1 MVENFELVEESK
13 VIEKYKLFE
22 EFKVL
27 ETNEPIIN
35 EVVELKPIEN
45 KKLEIELR
53 DDDFLETSSEL
64 KFTSMALKNFPIKY
78 RNFSDELEP
87 LKANFLGITDVD
99 FGFTRLEGVSVKILD
114 FLDFK
119 LIEFRKKDFR
129 IAIDEKDSLF
139 EYEIH
144 KDIKNKRL
152 EEIFNFFA
160 KFFKATTIKFKIAND
175 KYEYYFHNN
184 IEYFKFITLGQFLTQ
199 YTNLISNLRLYR
211 YKNLSSAK
219 NTFFELD
226 LLDKSNSIEETN
238 TWINVEIK
246 SVIDVNVGDS
256 LIIKRL
262 HKMKFNDFP
271 YDVEE
276 IITLVHPLTKEEVK
290 DNIIK
295 LTRKSVKIKLR
306 RVHK

>member
-1 MVENFELVEESK
+1 M
-13 VIEKYKLFE
+13 IEKE
-22 EFKVL
+22 
-27 ETNEPIIN
+27 
-35 EVVELKPIEN
+35 EVVELESVEN
-45 KKLEIELR
+45 KHLELEI
-53 DDDFLETSSEL
+53 DSDDFFETSSEI
-64 KFTSMALKNFPIKY
+64 KFTSMSLSEFPIKY
-78 RNFSDELEP
+78 RNFSKDLEP
-87 LKANFLGITDVD
+87 LKAIFLGMFDVD
-99 FGFTRLEGVSVKILD
+99 FGFTKLEGVLVKILD

-129 IAIDEKDSLF
+129 IAIDERDNLF

-152 EEIFNFFA
+152 EEIFDFFA
-160 KFFKATTIKFKIAND
+160 NFFKATTIKFKIAND

-184 IEYFKFITLGQFLTQ
+184 IEYYKFITLGQFLNQ
-199 YTNLISNLRLYR
+199 YTNLISNLKLYR
-211 YKNLSSAK
+211 YKNLTSAK

-226 LLDKSNSIEETN
+226 LLDRSSSEEEAN
-238 TWINVEIK
+238 IWVNAEIK
-246 SVIDVNVGDS
+246 SDVDVNAGDS
-256 LIIKRL
+256 LTIRRF
-262 HKMKFNDFP
+262 HKINFNKFP
-271 YDVEE
+271 YDIEE

>member
-1 MVENFELVEESK
+1 M
-13 VIEKYKLFE
+13 I
-22 EFKVL
+22 
-27 ETNEPIIN
+27 ETNKSAN
-35 EVVELKPIEN
+35 EVVETKIIEN
-45 KKLEIELR
+45 KEIELNIKPS
-53 DDDFLETSSEL
+53 DFLETSSEV
-64 KFTSMALKNFPIKY
+64 KFTSMALEKFPIKY
-78 RNFSDELEP
+78 RNFSKELEP
-87 LKANFLGITDVD
+87 LKSNFLGMTDVD
-99 FGFTRLEGVSVKILD
+99 FGFMKLEGVLVKVLD

-139 EYEIH
+139 EYEIY
-144 KDIKNKRL
+144 KDVKNKRL
-152 EEIFNFFA
+152 EEIFDFFA
-160 KFFKATTIKFKIAND
+160 KFFKASTIKFKIAND

-184 IEYFKFITLGQFLTQ
+184 IEYYKFITLGQFLNQ
-199 YTNLISNLRLYR
+199 YTNLISDLKLYR

-226 LLDKSNSIEETN
+226 LLDKSSSEEETN
-238 TWINVEIK
+238 IWINAEIK
-246 SVIDVNVGDS
+246 SDIDVNTGDS
-256 LIIKRL
+256 LTIRRF
-262 HKMKFNDFP
+262 HKINFNDFP

-276 IITLVHPLTKEEVK
+276 IITLVHPLTEEEVK

>member
-1 MVENFELVEESK
+1 
-13 VIEKYKLFE
+13 VIEKE
-22 EFKVL
+22 
-27 ETNEPIIN
+27 
-35 EVVELKPIEN
+35 EVVELESVEN
-45 KKLEIELR
+45 KHLELEI
-53 DDDFLETSSEL
+53 DSDDFFETSSEI
-64 KFTSMALKNFPIKY
+64 KFTSMSLSEFPIKY
-78 RNFSDELEP
+78 RNFSKDLEP
-87 LKANFLGITDVD
+87 LKAIFLGMFDVD
-99 FGFTRLEGVSVKILD
+99 FGFTKLEGVLVKILD

-129 IAIDEKDSLF
+129 IAIDERDNLF

-152 EEIFNFFA
+152 EEIFDFFA
-160 KFFKATTIKFKIAND
+160 NFFKATTIKFKIAND

-184 IEYFKFITLGQFLTQ
+184 IEYYKFITLGQFLNQ
-199 YTNLISNLRLYR
+199 YTNLISDLKLYR
-211 YKNLSSAK
+211 YKNLTSAK

-226 LLDKSNSIEETN
+226 LLDKSSSEEEAN
-238 TWINVEIK
+238 IWINAEIK
-246 SVIDVNVGDS
+246 SDVDVNAGDS
-256 LIIKRL
+256 LTIRRF
-262 HKMKFNDFP
+262 HKINFNKFP
-271 YDVEE
+271 YDIEE

>member
-1 MVENFELVEESK
+1 MVENFKPVEEPK
-13 VIEKYKLFE
+13 VIEKYKLFN
-22 EFKVL
+22 EFKVI
-27 ETNEPIIN
+27 ETNKSAN
-35 EVVELKPIEN
+35 EVVETKIIEN
-45 KKLEIELR
+45 KEIELNIKPS
-53 DDDFLETSSEL
+53 DFLETSSEV
-64 KFTSMALKNFPIKY
+64 KFTSMALHEFPIKY
-78 RNFSDELEP
+78 RNFSKELEP
-87 LKANFLGITDVD
+87 LKSNFLGMTDVD
-99 FGFTRLEGVSVKILD
+99 FGFMKLEGVLVKVLD

-139 EYEIH
+139 EYEIY
-144 KDIKNKRL
+144 KDVKNKRL
-152 EEIFNFFA
+152 EEIFDFFA
-160 KFFKATTIKFKIAND
+160 KFFKAANIKFKIAND

-184 IEYFKFITLGQFLTQ
+184 IEYYKFITLGQFLTQ
-199 YTNLISNLRLYR
+199 YTNLISDLKLYR

-226 LLDKSNSIEETN
+226 LLDKSSSEEETN
-238 TWINVEIK
+238 IWINAEIK
-246 SVIDVNVGDS
+246 SDIDVNIGDG

-262 HKMKFNDFP
+262 HKINFNDFP

>member
-1 MVENFELVEESK
+1 MIEKEEVIELESVENK
-13 VIEKYKLFE
+13 H
-22 EFKVL
+22 L
-27 ETNEPIIN
+27 E
-35 EVVELKPIEN
+35 
-45 KKLEIELR
+45 LEI
-53 DDDFLETSSEL
+53 DSDDFFETSSEI
-64 KFTSMALKNFPIKY
+64 KFTSMSLSEFPIKY
-78 RNFSDELEP
+78 RNFSKDLEP
-87 LKANFLGITDVD
+87 LKAIFLGMFDVD
-99 FGFTRLEGVSVKILD
+99 FGFTKLEGVLVKILD

-129 IAIDEKDSLF
+129 IAIDERDNLF

-152 EEIFNFFA
+152 EEIFDFFA
-160 KFFKATTIKFKIAND
+160 NFFKATTIKFKIAND

-184 IEYFKFITLGQFLTQ
+184 IEYYKFITLGQFLNQ
-199 YTNLISNLRLYR
+199 YTNLISNLKLYR
-211 YKNLSSAK
+211 YKNLTSAK

-226 LLDKSNSIEETN
+226 LLDKSSSEEEAN
-238 TWINVEIK
+238 IWINAEIK
-246 SVIDVNVGDS
+246 SDVDVNAGDS
-256 LIIKRL
+256 LTIRRF
-262 HKMKFNDFP
+262 HKINFNKFP
-271 YDVEE
+271 YDIEE

>member
-1 MVENFELVEESK
+1 M
-13 VIEKYKLFE
+13 I
-22 EFKVL
+22 
-27 ETNEPIIN
+27 ETNKSAN
-35 EVVELKPIEN
+35 EVVETKIIEN
-45 KKLEIELR
+45 KEIELNIKPS
-53 DDDFLETSSEL
+53 DFLETSSEV
-64 KFTSMALKNFPIKY
+64 KFTSMALEKFPIKY
-78 RNFSDELEP
+78 RNFSKELEP
-87 LKANFLGITDVD
+87 LKSNFLGMTDVD
-99 FGFTRLEGVSVKILD
+99 FGFMKLEGVLVKVLD

-139 EYEIH
+139 EYEIP

-152 EEIFNFFA
+152 EEILNFFA
-160 KFFKATTIKFKIAND
+160 NFFKATIIKFKIAND

-184 IEYFKFITLGQFLTQ
+184 IEYYKFITLGQFLTQ
-199 YTNLISNLRLYR
+199 YTNLISDLKLYR

-226 LLDKSNSIEETN
+226 LLDKSSSEEETN
-238 TWINVEIK
+238 IWINAEIK
-246 SVIDVNVGDS
+246 SDIDVNTGDN
-256 LIIKRL
+256 LTIRRF
-262 HKMKFNDFP
+262 HKINFNDFP

-276 IITLVHPLTKEEVK
+276 IITLVHPLTEEEVK

>member
-1 MVENFELVEESK
+1 M
-13 VIEKYKLFE
+13 I
-22 EFKVL
+22 
-27 ETNEPIIN
+27 ETNKSAN
-35 EVVELKPIEN
+35 EVVETKIIEN
-45 KKLEIELR
+45 KEIELNIKPS
-53 DDDFLETSSEL
+53 DFLETSSEV
-64 KFTSMALKNFPIKY
+64 KFTSMALEKFPIKY
-78 RNFSDELEP
+78 RNFSKELEP
-87 LKANFLGITDVD
+87 LKSNFLGMTDVD
-99 FGFTRLEGVSVKILD
+99 FGFMKLEGVLVKVLD

-139 EYEIH
+139 EYEIY
-144 KDIKNKRL
+144 KDVKNKRL
-152 EEIFNFFA
+152 EEIFDFFA
-160 KFFKATTIKFKIAND
+160 KFFKASTIKFKIAND
-175 KYEYYFHNN
+175 KYECYFHNN
-184 IEYFKFITLGQFLTQ
+184 IEYYKFITLKQILTQ

-226 LLDKSNSIEETN
+226 LLDKSNSVEEAN
-238 TWINVEIK
+238 TWINAEIK
-246 SVIDVNVGDS
+246 SVIDVNIGDS
-256 LIIKRL
+256 LTIKRL
-262 HKMKFNDFP
+262 HKMNFNDFP

>member
-1 MVENFELVEESK
+1 
-13 VIEKYKLFE
+13 VIE
-22 EFKVL
+22 
-27 ETNEPIIN
+27 TNKSAN
-35 EVVELKPIEN
+35 EVFETKIIEN
-45 KKLEIELR
+45 KEIELNIKPS
-53 DDDFLETSSEL
+53 DFLETSSEV
-64 KFTSMALKNFPIKY
+64 KFTSMALHEFPIKY
-78 RNFSDELEP
+78 RNFSKELEP
-87 LKANFLGITDVD
+87 LKSNFLGMTDVD
-99 FGFTRLEGVSVKILD
+99 FGFMKLEGVLVKVLD

-139 EYEIH
+139 EYEIY
-144 KDIKNKRL
+144 KDVKNKRL
-152 EEIFNFFA
+152 EEIFDFFA
-160 KFFKATTIKFKIAND
+160 KFFKAANIKFKIAND

-184 IEYFKFITLGQFLTQ
+184 IEYYKFITLGQFLTQ
-199 YTNLISNLRLYR
+199 YTNLISELKLYR

-226 LLDKSNSIEETN
+226 LLDKSSSEEETN
-238 TWINVEIK
+238 IWINAEIK
-246 SVIDVNVGDS
+246 SDIDVNIGDG

-262 HKMKFNDFP
+262 HKINFNDFP

>member
-1 MVENFELVEESK
+1 M
-13 VIEKYKLFE
+13 IEKE
-22 EFKVL
+22 
-27 ETNEPIIN
+27 
-35 EVVELKPIEN
+35 EVVELESVEN
-45 KKLEIELR
+45 KHLELEI
-53 DDDFLETSSEL
+53 DSDDFFETSSEI
-64 KFTSMALKNFPIKY
+64 KFTSMSLSEFPIKY
-78 RNFSDELEP
+78 RNFSKDLEP
-87 LKANFLGITDVD
+87 LKAIFLGMFDID
-99 FGFTRLEGVSVKILD
+99 FGFTKLEGVLVKILD

-129 IAIDEKDSLF
+129 IAIDERDNLF

-152 EEIFNFFA
+152 EEIFDFFA
-160 KFFKATTIKFKIAND
+160 NFFKATTIKFKIAND

-184 IEYFKFITLGQFLTQ
+184 IEYYKFITLGQFLNQ
-199 YTNLISNLRLYR
+199 YTNLISDLKLYR
-211 YKNLSSAK
+211 YKNLTSAK

-226 LLDKSNSIEETN
+226 LLDKSSSEEEAN
-238 TWINVEIK
+238 IWINAEIK
-246 SVIDVNVGDS
+246 SDVDINAGDS
-256 LIIKRL
+256 LTIRRF
-262 HKMKFNDFP
+262 HKINFNKFP
-271 YDVEE
+271 YDIEE

>member
-1 MVENFELVEESK
+1 M
-13 VIEKYKLFE
+13 IEKKE
-22 EFKVL
+22 EVL
-27 ETNEPIIN
+27 ES
-35 EVVELKPIEN
+35 KPIEN
-45 KKLEIELR
+45 KQLEIEIKPN
-53 DDDFLETSSEL
+53 DFFETSSEV
-64 KFTSMALKNFPIKY
+64 KFTSMALHEFPIKY
-78 RNFSDELEP
+78 RNFSKDLEP
-87 LKANFLGITDVD
+87 LKANLLGMIDVD
-99 FGFTRLEGVSVKILD
+99 FGFIKLEGVLVKILD

-144 KDIKNKRL
+144 KDVKNKRL

-184 IEYFKFITLGQFLTQ
+184 IEYYKLITLEQ
-199 YTNLISNLRLYR
+199 YTNLISDLKLYK
-211 YKNLSSAK
+211 YKNLTSAR

-226 LLDKSNSIEETN
+226 LLDKSNSEEEAN
-238 TWINVEIK
+238 IWINAEIK
-246 SVIDVNVGDS
+246 SDIDVNIGDS
-256 LIIKRL
+256 LIIKRS
-262 HKMKFNDFP
+262 HNINFNEFP

-276 IITLVHPLTKEEVK
+276 IITLVHPLTEEEVK

>member
-1 MVENFELVEESK
+1 M
-13 VIEKYKLFE
+13 IEINKSA
-22 EFKVL
+22 
-27 ETNEPIIN
+27 N
-35 EVVELKPIEN
+35 EVVETKIIEN
-45 KKLEIELR
+45 KEIELNIKPS
-53 DDDFLETSSEL
+53 DFLETSSEV
-64 KFTSMALKNFPIKY
+64 KFTSMALEKFPIKY
-78 RNFSDELEP
+78 RNFSKELEP
-87 LKANFLGITDVD
+87 LKSNFLGMTDVD
-99 FGFTRLEGVSVKILD
+99 FGFMKLEGVLVKVLD

-139 EYEIH
+139 EYEIY
-144 KDIKNKRL
+144 KDVKNKRL
-152 EEIFNFFA
+152 EEIFDFFA
-160 KFFKATTIKFKIAND
+160 KFFKASTIKFKIAND

-184 IEYFKFITLGQFLTQ
+184 IEYYKFITLGQFLTQ
-199 YTNLISNLRLYR
+199 YTNLISELKLYR

-226 LLDKSNSIEETN
+226 LLDKSSSEEETN
-238 TWINVEIK
+238 IWINAEIK
-246 SVIDVNVGDS
+246 SDIDVNTGDS
-256 LIIKRL
+256 LIIRRF
-262 HKMKFNDFP
+262 HKINFNDFP
-271 YDVEE
+271 YDVEK

>member
-1 MVENFELVEESK
+1 M
-13 VIEKYKLFE
+13 IEKE
-22 EFKVL
+22 
-27 ETNEPIIN
+27 
-35 EVVELKPIEN
+35 EVVELESVEN
-45 KKLEIELR
+45 KHLELEI
-53 DDDFLETSSEL
+53 DSDDFFETSSEI
-64 KFTSMALKNFPIKY
+64 KFTSMSLSEFPIKY
-78 RNFSDELEP
+78 RNFSKDLEP
-87 LKANFLGITDVD
+87 LKANFLGMFDVD
-99 FGFTRLEGVSVKILD
+99 FGFTKLEGVLVKILD

-129 IAIDEKDSLF
+129 IAIDERDNLF

-152 EEIFNFFA
+152 EEIFDFFA
-160 KFFKATTIKFKIAND
+160 NFFKATTIKFKIAND

-184 IEYFKFITLGQFLTQ
+184 IEYYKFITLGQFLNQ
-199 YTNLISNLRLYR
+199 YTNLISNLKLYR
-211 YKNLSSAK
+211 YKNLTSAK

-226 LLDKSNSIEETN
+226 LLDKSSSEEEAN
-238 TWINVEIK
+238 IWINAEIK
-246 SVIDVNVGDS
+246 SDVDVNAGDS
-256 LIIKRL
+256 LTIRRF
-262 HKMKFNDFP
+262 HKINFNKFP
-271 YDVEE
+271 YDIEE

>member
-1 MVENFELVEESK
+1 M
-13 VIEKYKLFE
+13 I
-22 EFKVL
+22 
-27 ETNEPIIN
+27 ETNKSAN
-35 EVVELKPIEN
+35 EVVETKIIEN
-45 KKLEIELR
+45 KEIELNIKPS
-53 DDDFLETSSEL
+53 DFLETSSEV
-64 KFTSMALKNFPIKY
+64 KFTSMALEKFPIKY
-78 RNFSDELEP
+78 RNFSKELEP
-87 LKANFLGITDVD
+87 LKSNFLGMTDVD
-99 FGFTRLEGVSVKILD
+99 FGFMKLEGVLVKVLD

-139 EYEIH
+139 EYEIY
-144 KDIKNKRL
+144 KDVKNKRL
-152 EEIFNFFA
+152 EEIFDFFA
-160 KFFKATTIKFKIAND
+160 KFFKASTIKFKIAND

-184 IEYFKFITLGQFLTQ
+184 IEYYKFITLGQFLTQ
-199 YTNLISNLRLYR
+199 YTNLISDLKLYR

-226 LLDKSNSIEETN
+226 LLDKSSSEEETN
-238 TWINVEIK
+238 IWINAEIK
-246 SVIDVNVGDS
+246 SDIDVNTGDN
-256 LIIKRL
+256 LTIRRF
-262 HKMKFNDFP
+262 HKINFNDFP

-276 IITLVHPLTKEEVK
+276 IITLVHPLTEEEVK

>member
-1 MVENFELVEESK
+1 M
-13 VIEKYKLFE
+13 IEKE
-22 EFKVL
+22 
-27 ETNEPIIN
+27 
-35 EVVELKPIEN
+35 EVVELESVEN
-45 KKLEIELR
+45 KHLELEI
-53 DDDFLETSSEL
+53 DSDDFFETSSEI
-64 KFTSMALKNFPIKY
+64 KFTSMSLSEFPIKY
-78 RNFSDELEP
+78 RNFSKDLEP
-87 LKANFLGITDVD
+87 LKANFLGMFDID
-99 FGFTRLEGVSVKILD
+99 FGFTKLEGVLVKILD

-129 IAIDEKDSLF
+129 IAIDERDNLF

-152 EEIFNFFA
+152 EEIFGFFA
-160 KFFKATTIKFKIAND
+160 NFFKATTIKFKIAND

-184 IEYFKFITLGQFLTQ
+184 IEYYKFITLGQFLNQ
-199 YTNLISNLRLYR
+199 YTNLISNLKLYR
-211 YKNLSSAK
+211 YKNLTSAK

-226 LLDKSNSIEETN
+226 LLDKSSSEEEAN
-238 TWINVEIK
+238 IWINAEIK
-246 SVIDVNVGDS
+246 SDVDVNAGDS
-256 LIIKRL
+256 LTIRRF
-262 HKMKFNDFP
+262 HKINFNKFP
-271 YDVEE
+271 YDIEE

>member
-1 MVENFELVEESK
+1 M
-13 VIEKYKLFE
+13 IEKKE
-22 EFKVL
+22 EVP
-27 ETNEPIIN
+27 ES
-35 EVVELKPIEN
+35 KPIEN
-45 KKLEIELR
+45 KQLEIEIKPN
-53 DDDFLETSSEL
+53 DFFETSSEV
-64 KFTSMALKNFPIKY
+64 KFTSMALHEFPIKY
-78 RNFSDELEP
+78 RNFSKDLEP
-87 LKANFLGITDVD
+87 LKANLLGMIDVD
-99 FGFTRLEGVSVKILD
+99 FGFIKLEGVLVKILD

-144 KDIKNKRL
+144 KDVKNKRL

-238 TWINVEIK
+238 TWINAEIK
-246 SVIDVNVGDS
+246 SVVDANIGDS
-256 LIIKRL
+256 LTIKRL

>member
-1 MVENFELVEESK
+1 M
-13 VIEKYKLFE
+13 IEINKSA
-22 EFKVL
+22 
-27 ETNEPIIN
+27 N
-35 EVVELKPIEN
+35 EVVETKIIEN
-45 KKLEIELR
+45 KEIELNIKPS
-53 DDDFLETSSEL
+53 DFLETSSEV
-64 KFTSMALKNFPIKY
+64 KFTSMALEKFPIKY
-78 RNFSDELEP
+78 RNFSKELEP
-87 LKANFLGITDVD
+87 LKSNFLGMTDVD
-99 FGFTRLEGVSVKILD
+99 FGFMKLEGVLVKVLD

-139 EYEIH
+139 EYEIY
-144 KDIKNKRL
+144 KDVKNKRL
-152 EEIFNFFA
+152 EEIFDFFA
-160 KFFKATTIKFKIAND
+160 KFFKASTIKFKIAND

-184 IEYFKFITLGQFLTQ
+184 IEYYKFITLGQFLTQ
-199 YTNLISNLRLYR
+199 YTNLISELKLYR

-226 LLDKSNSIEETN
+226 LLDKSSSEEETN
-238 TWINVEIK
+238 IWINAEIK
-246 SVIDVNVGDS
+246 SDIDVNTGDS
-256 LIIKRL
+256 LIIRRF
-262 HKMKFNDFP
+262 HKINFNDFP

>member
-1 MVENFELVEESK
+1 M
-13 VIEKYKLFE
+13 I
-22 EFKVL
+22 
-27 ETNEPIIN
+27 ETNKSAN
-35 EVVELKPIEN
+35 EVVETKIIEN
-45 KKLEIELR
+45 KEIELNIKLS
-53 DDDFLETSSEL
+53 DFLETSSEV
-64 KFTSMALKNFPIKY
+64 KFTSMALEKFPIKY
-78 RNFSDELEP
+78 RNFSKELEP
-87 LKANFLGITDVD
+87 LKSNFLGMTDVD
-99 FGFTRLEGVSVKILD
+99 FGFMKLEGVLVKVLD

-139 EYEIH
+139 EYEIY
-144 KDIKNKRL
+144 KDVKNKRL
-152 EEIFNFFA
+152 EEIFDFFA
-160 KFFKATTIKFKIAND
+160 KFFKAANIKFKIAND

-184 IEYFKFITLGQFLTQ
+184 IEYYKFITLGQFLTQ
-199 YTNLISNLRLYR
+199 YTNLISELKLYR

-226 LLDKSNSIEETN
+226 LLDKSSSEEETN
-238 TWINVEIK
+238 IWINAEIK
-246 SVIDVNVGDS
+246 SDIDVNIGDG

-262 HKMKFNDFP
+262 HKINFNDFP

>member
-1 MVENFELVEESK
+1 M
-13 VIEKYKLFE
+13 I
-22 EFKVL
+22 
-27 ETNEPIIN
+27 ETNKSAN
-35 EVVELKPIEN
+35 EVVETKIIEN
-45 KKLEIELR
+45 KEIELNIKPS
-53 DDDFLETSSEL
+53 DFLETSSEV
-64 KFTSMALKNFPIKY
+64 KFTSMALEKFPIKY
-78 RNFSDELEP
+78 RNFSKELEP
-87 LKANFLGITDVD
+87 LKSNFLGMTDVD
-99 FGFTRLEGVSVKILD
+99 FGFMKLEGVLVKVLD

-139 EYEIH
+139 EYEIY
-144 KDIKNKRL
+144 KDVKNKRL
-152 EEIFNFFA
+152 EEIFDFFA
-160 KFFKATTIKFKIAND
+160 KFFKASTIKFKIAND
-175 KYEYYFHNN
+175 KYECYFHNN
-184 IEYFKFITLGQFLTQ
+184 IEYYKFITLGQFLTQ
-199 YTNLISNLRLYR
+199 YTNLISDLKLYR

-226 LLDKSNSIEETN
+226 LLDKSSSEEETN
-238 TWINVEIK
+238 IWINAEIK
-246 SVIDVNVGDS
+246 SDIDVNIGDG

-262 HKMKFNDFP
+262 HKINFNDFP

>member
-1 MVENFELVEESK
+1 M
-13 VIEKYKLFE
+13 FE
-22 EFKVL
+22 EFKVI
-27 ETNEPIIN
+27 ETNEHVVN
-35 EVVELKPIEN
+35 EIVDLKPIEN
-45 KKLEIELR
+45 KEMEITLR
-53 DDDFLETSSEL
+53 YDDFLETSSEV
-64 KFTSMALKNFPIKY
+64 KFTSMELQNFPIKY
-78 RNFSDELEP
+78 RNFSKELEP
-87 LKANFLGITDVD
+87 LKSNFLGMVDVD
-99 FGFTRLEGVSVKILD
+99 FGFMKLEGVLVKVLD

-139 EYEIH
+139 EYEIY
-144 KDIKNKRL
+144 KDVKNKRL
-152 EEIFNFFA
+152 EEIFDFFA
-160 KFFKATTIKFKIAND
+160 KFFKAANIKFKITND

-184 IEYFKFITLGQFLTQ
+184 IEYYKFITLGQFLNQ
-199 YTNLISNLRLYR
+199 YTNLISDLKLYR

-226 LLDKSNSIEETN
+226 LLDKSSSEEETN
-238 TWINVEIK
+238 IWINAEIK
-246 SVIDVNVGDS
+246 SDIDVNTGDS
-256 LIIKRL
+256 LTIRRF
-262 HKMKFNDFP
+262 HKINFNDFP

-276 IITLVHPLTKEEVK
+276 IITLVHPLTEEEVK

>member
-1 MVENFELVEESK
+1 LVENFKPVEEPK

-22 EFKVL
+22 EFKVI
-27 ETNEPIIN
+27 ETNEPVVN
-35 EVVELKPIEN
+35 EVVDLKPIEN
-45 KKLEIELR
+45 KEMEITLR
-53 DDDFLETSSEL
+53 HDDFLETSSEV

-78 RNFSDELEP
+78 RNFSKDLEP
-87 LKANFLGITDVD
+87 LKTNFLGITDVD
-99 FGFTRLEGVSVKILD
+99 FGNVRLEGISIKILD

-129 IAIDEKDSLF
+129 IAIDD
-139 EYEIH
+139 
-144 KDIKNKRL
+144 
-152 EEIFNFFA
+152 
-160 KFFKATTIKFKIAND
+160 
-175 KYEYYFHNN
+175 
-184 IEYFKFITLGQFLTQ
+184 
-199 YTNLISNLRLYR
+199 LRLYR

-226 LLDKSNSIEETN
+226 LLDKSNSVEEAN
-238 TWINVEIK
+238 TWINAEIK
-246 SVIDVNVGDS
+246 SVIDVNIGDS
-256 LIIKRL
+256 LTIKRL
-262 HKMKFNDFP
+262 HKMNFNDFP

>member
-1 MVENFELVEESK
+1 M
-13 VIEKYKLFE
+13 IEINKSA
-22 EFKVL
+22 
-27 ETNEPIIN
+27 N
-35 EVVELKPIEN
+35 EVVETKIIEN
-45 KKLEIELR
+45 KEIELNIKPS
-53 DDDFLETSSEL
+53 DFLETSSEV
-64 KFTSMALKNFPIKY
+64 KFTSMALHEFPIKY
-78 RNFSDELEP
+78 RNFSKELEP
-87 LKANFLGITDVD
+87 LKSNFLGITDVD
-99 FGFTRLEGVSVKILD
+99 FGFMKLEGVLVKVLD

-139 EYEIH
+139 EYEIY
-144 KDIKNKRL
+144 KDVKNKRL
-152 EEIFNFFA
+152 EEIFDFFA
-160 KFFKATTIKFKIAND
+160 KFFKASTIKFKIAND

-184 IEYFKFITLGQFLTQ
+184 IEYYKFITLGQFLTQ
-199 YTNLISNLRLYR
+199 YTNLISELKLYR

-226 LLDKSNSIEETN
+226 LLDKSSSEEETN
-238 TWINVEIK
+238 IWINAEIK
-246 SVIDVNVGDS
+246 SDIDVNTGDS
-256 LIIKRL
+256 LIIRRF
-262 HKMKFNDFP
+262 HKINFNDFP

-276 IITLVHPLTKEEVK
+276 IITLVHPLTEEEIK

>member
-1 MVENFELVEESK
+1 MVENFKPVEEPK

-22 EFKVL
+22 GFKVI
-27 ETNEPIIN
+27 ETNEPVVN
-35 EVVELKPIEN
+35 EVVDLKPIEN
-45 KKLEIELR
+45 KEMEITLR
-53 DDDFLETSSEL
+53 QNDFLETSSEV
-64 KFTSMALKNFPIKY
+64 KFTSMALEKFPIKY

-87 LKANFLGITDVD
+87 LKSNFLGMADID
-99 FGFTRLEGVSVKILD
+99 FGFARLDGVSIKILD

-139 EYEIH
+139 EYEVP

-160 KFFKATTIKFKIAND
+160 NFFKATTIKFKIAND

-184 IEYFKFITLGQFLTQ
+184 IEYYKFITLKQFLTQ

-226 LLDKSNSIEETN
+226 LLDKSNSVEEAN
-238 TWINVEIK
+238 TWINAEIK
-246 SVIDVNVGDS
+246 SVIDVNIGDS
-256 LIIKRL
+256 LTIKRL
-262 HKMKFNDFP
+262 HKMNFNDFP

>member
-1 MVENFELVEESK
+1 M
-13 VIEKYKLFE
+13 IEKKE
-22 EFKVL
+22 EVL
-27 ETNEPIIN
+27 ES
-35 EVVELKPIEN
+35 KPIEN
-45 KKLEIELR
+45 KQLEIEIKPN
-53 DDDFLETSSEL
+53 DFFETSSEV
-64 KFTSMALKNFPIKY
+64 KFTSMALHEFPIKY
-78 RNFSDELEP
+78 RNFSKDLEP
-87 LKANFLGITDVD
+87 LKANLLGMIDVD
-99 FGFTRLEGVSVKILD
+99 FGFIKLEGVLVKILD
-114 FLDFK
+114 VLDLK

-144 KDIKNKRL
+144 KDVKNKRL

-184 IEYFKFITLGQFLTQ
+184 IEYYKFITLGQFLNQ
-199 YTNLISNLRLYR
+199 YTNLISDLKLYK
-211 YKNLSSAK
+211 YKNLTSAR

-226 LLDKSNSIEETN
+226 LLDKSNSEEEAN
-238 TWINVEIK
+238 IWINAEIK
-246 SVIDVNVGDS
+246 SDIDVNIGDS
-256 LIIKRL
+256 LIIKRS
-262 HKMKFNDFP
+262 HKINFNEFP

-276 IITLVHPLTKEEVK
+276 IITLVHPLTEEEVK

>member
-1 MVENFELVEESK
+1 M
-13 VIEKYKLFE
+13 I
-22 EFKVL
+22 
-27 ETNEPIIN
+27 ETNKSAN
-35 EVVELKPIEN
+35 EVVETKIIEN
-45 KKLEIELR
+45 KEIELNIKPS
-53 DDDFLETSSEL
+53 DFLETSSEV
-64 KFTSMALKNFPIKY
+64 KFTSMALEKFPIKY
-78 RNFSDELEP
+78 RNFSKELEP
-87 LKANFLGITDVD
+87 LKSNFLGMTDVD
-99 FGFTRLEGVSVKILD
+99 FGFMKLEGVLVKVLD

-139 EYEIH
+139 EYEIY
-144 KDIKNKRL
+144 KDVKNKRL
-152 EEIFNFFA
+152 EEIFDFFA
-160 KFFKATTIKFKIAND
+160 KFFKASTIKFKIAND
-175 KYEYYFHNN
+175 KYECYFHNN
-184 IEYFKFITLGQFLTQ
+184 IEYYKFITLGQFLTQ
-199 YTNLISNLRLYR
+199 YTNLISDLKLYR

-226 LLDKSNSIEETN
+226 LLDKSSSEEETN
-238 TWINVEIK
+238 IWINAEIK
-246 SVIDVNVGDS
+246 SDIDVNTGDN
-256 LIIKRL
+256 LTIRRF
-262 HKMKFNDFP
+262 HKINFNDFP

>member
-1 MVENFELVEESK
+1 MIETNKSANE
-13 VIEKYKLFE
+13 VIETK
-22 EFKVL
+22 
-27 ETNEPIIN
+27 I
-35 EVVELKPIEN
+35 IEN
-45 KKLEIELR
+45 KEIELNIKPS
-53 DDDFLETSSEL
+53 DFLETSSEV
-64 KFTSMALKNFPIKY
+64 KFTSMALHEFPIKY
-78 RNFSDELEP
+78 RNFSKELEP
-87 LKANFLGITDVD
+87 LKSNFLGMTDVD
-99 FGFTRLEGVSVKILD
+99 FGFMKLEGVLVKVLD

-139 EYEIH
+139 EYEIY
-144 KDIKNKRL
+144 KDVKNKRL
-152 EEIFNFFA
+152 EEIFDFFA
-160 KFFKATTIKFKIAND
+160 KFFKAANIKFKIAND

-184 IEYFKFITLGQFLTQ
+184 IEYYKFITLKQILTQ

-226 LLDKSNSIEETN
+226 LLDKSNSVEEAN
-238 TWINVEIK
+238 TWINAEIK
-246 SVIDVNVGDS
+246 SVIDVNIGDS
-256 LIIKRL
+256 LTIKRL
-262 HKMKFNDFP
+262 HKMNFNDFP

>member
-1 MVENFELVEESK
+1 M
-13 VIEKYKLFE
+13 IEKE
-22 EFKVL
+22 
-27 ETNEPIIN
+27 
-35 EVVELKPIEN
+35 EVVELESVEN
-45 KKLEIELR
+45 KHLELEI
-53 DDDFLETSSEL
+53 DSDDFFETSSEI
-64 KFTSMALKNFPIKY
+64 KFTSMSLSEFPIKY
-78 RNFSDELEP
+78 RNFSKDLEP
-87 LKANFLGITDVD
+87 LKAIFLGMFDVD
-99 FGFTRLEGVSVKILD
+99 FGFTKLEGVLVKILD

-129 IAIDEKDSLF
+129 IAIDERDNLF

-152 EEIFNFFA
+152 EEIFDFFA
-160 KFFKATTIKFKIAND
+160 NFFKATTIKFKIAND

-184 IEYFKFITLGQFLTQ
+184 IEYYKFITLGQFLNQ
-199 YTNLISNLRLYR
+199 YTNLISDLKLYR
-211 YKNLSSAK
+211 YKNLTSAK

-226 LLDKSNSIEETN
+226 LLDKSSSEEEAN
-238 TWINVEIK
+238 IWINAEIK
-246 SVIDVNVGDS
+246 SDVDVNAGDS
-256 LIIKRL
+256 LTIRRF
-262 HKMKFNDFP
+262 HKINFNKFP
-271 YDVEE
+271 YDIEE

>member
-1 MVENFELVEESK
+1 M
-13 VIEKYKLFE
+13 IEKKE
-22 EFKVL
+22 EVL
-27 ETNEPIIN
+27 ES
-35 EVVELKPIEN
+35 KPIEN
-45 KKLEIELR
+45 KQLEIEIKPN
-53 DDDFLETSSEL
+53 DFFETSSEV
-64 KFTSMALKNFPIKY
+64 KFTSMALHEFPIKY
-78 RNFSDELEP
+78 RNFSKDLEP
-87 LKANFLGITDVD
+87 LKANLLGMIDVD
-99 FGFTRLEGVSVKILD
+99 FGFIKLEGVLVKILD

-144 KDIKNKRL
+144 KDVKNKRL

-184 IEYFKFITLGQFLTQ
+184 IEYYKFITLRQFLNQ
-199 YTNLISNLRLYR
+199 YTNLISDLKLYK
-211 YKNLSSAK
+211 YKNLTSAR

-226 LLDKSNSIEETN
+226 LLDKSNSEEEAN
-238 TWINVEIK
+238 IWINAEIK
-246 SVIDVNVGDS
+246 SDIDVNIGDS
-256 LIIKRL
+256 LIIKRS
-262 HKMKFNDFP
+262 HKINFNEFP

-276 IITLVHPLTKEEVK
+276 IITLVHPLTEEEVK

>member
-1 MVENFELVEESK
+1 M
-13 VIEKYKLFE
+13 I
-22 EFKVL
+22 
-27 ETNEPIIN
+27 ETNKSAN
-35 EVVELKPIEN
+35 EVVETKIIEN
-45 KKLEIELR
+45 KEIELNIKPS
-53 DDDFLETSSEL
+53 DFLETSSEV
-64 KFTSMALKNFPIKY
+64 KFTSMALEKFPIKY
-78 RNFSDELEP
+78 RNFSKELEP
-87 LKANFLGITDVD
+87 LKSNFLGMTDVD
-99 FGFTRLEGVSVKILD
+99 FGFMKLEGVLVKVLD

-139 EYEIH
+139 EYEIY
-144 KDIKNKRL
+144 KDVKNKRL
-152 EEIFNFFA
+152 EEIFDFFA
-160 KFFKATTIKFKIAND
+160 KFFKASTIKFKIAND

-184 IEYFKFITLGQFLTQ
+184 IEYYKFITLGQFLNQ
-199 YTNLISNLRLYR
+199 YTNLISDLKLYR

-226 LLDKSNSIEETN
+226 LLDKSSSEEETN
-238 TWINVEIK
+238 IWINAEIK
-246 SVIDVNVGDS
+246 SDIDVNIGDG

-262 HKMKFNDFP
+262 HKINFNDFP

>member
-1 MVENFELVEESK
+1 M
-13 VIEKYKLFE
+13 I
-22 EFKVL
+22 
-27 ETNEPIIN
+27 ETNKSAN
-35 EVVELKPIEN
+35 EVVETKIIEN
-45 KKLEIELR
+45 KEIELNIKPS
-53 DDDFLETSSEL
+53 DFLETSSEV
-64 KFTSMALKNFPIKY
+64 KFTSMALHEFPIKY
-78 RNFSDELEP
+78 RNFSKELEP
-87 LKANFLGITDVD
+87 LKSNFLGMTDVD
-99 FGFTRLEGVSVKILD
+99 FGFMKLEGVLVKVLD

-139 EYEIH
+139 EYEIY
-144 KDIKNKRL
+144 KDVKNKRL
-152 EEIFNFFA
+152 EEIFDFFA
-160 KFFKATTIKFKIAND
+160 KFFKAANIKFKIAND

-184 IEYFKFITLGQFLTQ
+184 IEYYKFITLKQILTQ

-226 LLDKSNSIEETN
+226 LLDKSNSVEEAN
-238 TWINVEIK
+238 TWINAEIK
-246 SVIDVNVGDS
+246 SVIDVNIGDS
-256 LIIKRL
+256 LTIKRL
-262 HKMKFNDFP
+262 HKMNFNDFP